1 MGSKQLLIAAI
12 VVLSILQGH
21 SASPLVKREARPQE
35 LDGLLAGLVNT
46 GVRIFSMVVTNSG
59 GDPQKVASDL
69 VVRAL
74 PVISSVSKSLDNGS
88 GRSARGGGGSLLSG
102 LLGFGGNRGTS
113 SSPAQPSK
121 VDLSNVPEP
130 SFDDIP
136 ENVF

>member
-1 MGSKQLLIAAI
+1 M
-12 VVLSILQGH
+12 
-21 SASPLVKREARPQE
+21 
-35 LDGLLAGLVNT
+35 
-46 GVRIFSMVVTNSG
+46 
-59 GDPQKVASDL
+59 
-69 VVRAL
+69 RAL

-88 GRSARGGGGSLLSG
+88 GRSARGGGGGGSLLSG
-102 LLGFGGNRGTS
+102 LLGFGGNRGSS